1 MRKRDWSLGVAV
13 ALTLLTTEV
22 IAQEMPTGTAQDLIW
37 QETNTESGESFP
49 SAQGSSSPRETLE
62 VPREEELPPMGVEIE
77 AIEVRYL
84 DAEGNPTEGK
94 AKPYIYQRQF
104 DLEAGDRYNEEK
116 ARLGLAG
123 VKRLTIVEEAS
134 VVLEP
139 TGEER
144 ATMVINVQEGRDF
157 RLLFALDLPHPSA
170 LFGAARPATVLANSY
185 RPGGITGGIRLAKF
199 NLGGNDQIVSLG
211 LEGGERSLGFDFDFR
226 DPRMGSSEVGYGFN
240 VFNTRRREPVFN
252 LGDSEVELPNGD
264 DPWVHRIGG
273 GVEFTRPLNQ
283 DRSFLGA
290 LGLSYQQIS
299 VRDDIFSSEL
309 FSEDEFGNTLT
320 LSDDGS
326 DTLLTLSFATALD
339 KRNRPFYATEGSRLL
354 FETHQAIPIGDAQIF
369 FNRVSANYTQY
380 VPLTLFRFAEGEN
393 TLVLN
398 VQGGTMIGDEIP
410 PYEAFNLGG
419 SSSVRGYSTG
429 EIGSGRSFLQG
440 TAEYRFP
447 IAVISIAENDIPL
460 GGGLFFDYATDLGT
474 GDAIEGEPAEERD
487 KPGDGFGYGV
497 GLRAKTSF
505 GAVRLEFALN
515 DEGGSALIFNIGDRF

>member
-1 MRKRDWSLGVAV
+1 MINRDWSLGVGV
-13 ALTLLTTEV
+13 ALSLLTTGV
-22 IAQEMPTGTAQDLIW
+22 SAQEMPTGTAQDLIW

-49 SAQGSSSPRETLE
+49 SAQLPGSRRETLE
-62 VPREEELPPMGVEIE
+62 VPREEDLPPTGVEIE
-77 AIEVRYL
+77 AIEIRYL

-104 DLEAGDRYNEEK
+104 DLEPGDRYDEQK

-123 VKRLTIVEEAS
+123 VKRLIIVNDAT

-139 TGEER
+139 TAEGK
-144 ATMVINVQEGRDF
+144 VIMAVNVQEGSDF
-157 RLLFALDLPHPSA
+157 RFAFALDLRHPSA
-170 LFGAARPATVLANSY
+170 LFGAARPPTVLANSY
-185 RPGGITGGIRLAKF
+185 RPGGISGGIRFAKL

-211 LEGGERSLGFDFDFR
+211 IEAGEGTLGFDFDFR
-226 DPRMGSSEVGYGFN
+226 DPRMGNSKVGYGFN

-252 LGDSEVELPNGD
+252 LGDPEVELANGD

-273 GVEFTRPLNQ
+273 GVEFYRPLNQ
-283 DRSFLGA
+283 DESFLGT

-299 VRDDIFSSEL
+299 VRDDMFSSEL

-326 DTLLTLSFATALD
+326 DTLLTLSFAAALD
-339 KRNRPFYATEGSRLL
+339 KRNRRSYATDGSRLL
-354 FETHQAIPIGDAQIF
+354 FETNQAIPIGDAQIF
-369 FNRVSANYTQY
+369 FNRLSANYTQY
-380 VPLTLFRFAEGEN
+380 IPMPLFGFAEGEK

-398 VQGGTMIGDEIP
+398 VQGGTLIGDEIP

-419 SSSVRGYSTG
+419 GSSVRGYSTG
-429 EIGSGRSFLQG
+429 EIGSGRNFIQG

-460 GGGLFFDYATDLGT
+460 GGGLFFDYATDFGT
-474 GDAIEGEPAEERD
+474 GDEIQGEPAEERD
-487 KPGDGFGYGV
+487 KPGDGFGYGA
-497 GLRAKTSF
+497 GLRAKTPF

-515 DEGGSALIFNIGDRF
+515 DEGGSAVIFSIGDRF